1 MDKSAEGILAE
12 YQAGKYLEEK
22 GYTIIARN
30 LNYPQV
36 GELDIVAIDGKYLV
50 VVEVKYRSTKEFGY
64 PIEAVTKSKI
74 KKIIKATERF
84 LLSYKG
90 NYSGVRFDV
99 ISIQDGVIEHIP
111 SAFYG
116 YWN

>member
-1 MDKSAEGILAE
+1 MDRDAEGILAE

-22 GYTIIARN
+22 GYKIIARN
-30 LNYPQV
+30 LNYPQI
-36 GELDIVAIDGKYLV
+36 GELDIVAKDGKYLV
-50 VVEVKYRSTKEFGY
+50 IVEVKYRSTGEFGY

-84 LLSYKG
+84 LLTYKED
-90 NYSGVRFDV
+90 YLGVRFDV
-99 ISIQDGVIEHIP
+99 ISIQDGVVEHIP